1 MDGLTATLDE
11 AGVVDTD
18 KLAGTPN
25 ETGVDVD
32 GLTTTLDEAGVVDM
46 DKLTGALDE
55 TGVDVDGI
63 ITTLDEAGVDMDRLI
78 ITSDVNTELLVKTG
92 IELGRAV
99 SLLLLTAVT
108 EDDVVTVLMLGDA
121 GPVLLVGIKLGLEL
135 SATEGVSITALVGS
149 KDDEKTVVLT
159 VEVPS
164 PNLEELLDVLEVTVG
179 EGVISTPELGED
191 SEVLGVVLF
200 ALVDRACVTGVTEI
214 TELRVSVWV

>member
-25 ETGVDVD
+25 ETGVD
-32 GLTTTLDEAGVVDM
+32 GL
-46 DKLTGALDE
+46 
-55 TGVDVDGI
+55 

-78 ITSDVNTELLVKTG
+78 ITSDVDTELLVKAG

-121 GPVLLVGIKLGLEL
+121 EPVLLVNIKLGPEL
-135 SATEGVSITALVGS
+135 SVTEGASVAALVGS
-149 KDDEKTVVLT
+149 KDGEKTVVLT

-200 ALVDRACVTGVTEI
+200 VLVDRVTGVTEI